1 MVRGARLTASAATL
15 LLLAACGDDM
25 SEQPR
30 VDPGD
35 AAAAAAEPV
44 PAGAVPRGWLQREQ
58 RILSSDD
65 LPLDMARL
73 RHGREGFE
81 TFCSPCHGRT
91 GRGDGMVVR
100 HGFPAPPSFHID
112 RLRAAPR
119 AYLVEVITSGL
130 GRMPSYAARVEP
142 DERWA
147 IAAYVQALQI
157 SQGVPL
163 PELPEEDRARL
174 PGGDS

>member
-1 MVRGARLTASAATL
+1 MASAAAL

-25 SEQPR
+25 ARQPR

-35 AAAAAAEPV
+35 PGAAAADPI
-44 PAGAVPRGWLQREQ
+44 PTGAVPRGWLERERQ
-58 RILSSDD
+58 ALSPGD

-73 RHGREGFE
+73 QQGRVGFD

-100 HGFPAPPSFHID
+100 HGFPAPPSFHSD

-119 AYLVEVITSGL
+119 AYVVEVITRGL

-147 IAAYVQALQI
+147 IAAYVQALQV
-157 SQGVPL
+157 SQRIPVR
-163 PELPEEDRARL
+163 ELPEADRARL
-174 PGGDS
+174 PGGNS

>member
-1 MVRGARLTASAATL
+1 MVRRARLTPSAAAL

-25 SEQPR
+25 AEQPR
-30 VDPGD
+30 IDPGD
-35 AAAAAAEPV
+35 AAAAAAQPI
-44 PAGAVPRGWLQREQ
+44 PAGAVPRGWLEREQ
-58 RILSSDD
+58 QILSPDD
-65 LPLDMARL
+65 LPLDMVRL
-73 RHGREGFE
+73 QQGREGFE

-100 HGFPAPPSFHID
+100 HGFPAPPSFHSD

-119 AYLVEVITSGL
+119 AYVVEVITSGL
-130 GRMPSYAARVEP
+130 GRMPSYADRVEP

-157 SQGVPL
+157 SQRMPVS
-163 PELPEEDRARL
+163 ELPEEDRARL
-174 PGGDS
+174 PGEDS

>member
-1 MVRGARLTASAATL
+1 L

-25 SEQPR
+25 ARQPP

-35 AAAAAAEPV
+35 PAAAAGEPV
-44 PAGAVPRGWLQREQ
+44 PTGAVPRGWLEREQ
-58 RILSSDD
+58 QILSPDP

-73 RHGREGFE
+73 QQGREGFE

-91 GRGDGMVVR
+91 GRGDGMVVG

-112 RLRAAPR
+112 RLREAPR
-119 AYLVEVITSGL
+119 AYVVEVVTTGL
-130 GRMPSYAARVEP
+130 GRMPSYADRVEP

-157 SQGVPL
+157 SQRMPVD
-163 PELPEEDRARL
+163 ELPEEDRARL

>member
-1 MVRGARLTASAATL
+1 MVRRARLTPSAAAL

-25 SEQPR
+25 AEQPR
-30 VDPGD
+30 IDPGD
-35 AAAAAAEPV
+35 AAAAAAQPI
-44 PAGAVPRGWLQREQ
+44 PAGAVPRGWLEREQ
-58 RILSSDD
+58 QILSPGD

-73 RHGREGFE
+73 EQGRAGFE

-100 HGFPAPPSFHID
+100 HGFPAPPSFHSD

-119 AYLVEVITSGL
+119 AYVVEVITSGL

-157 SQGVPL
+157 SQRMPVL
-163 PELPEEDRARL
+163 ELPEEERARL